1 MAVYPQACEFP
12 RRPEMSG
19 LFGELQVVVRL
30 HGDSRNT
37 TQVLCKS
44 STNRQ
49 TISLARG

>member
-19 LFGELQVVVRL
+19 PFGELQVRL
-30 HGDSRNT
+30 HRDSRNT

-49 TISLARG
+49 AISLARG